1 MEKLTNVGRR
11 RMLVS
16 TGSVVA
22 LAGFGAAAHAD
33 TGAADPGAAAGP
45 AAKPLP
51 GYASWKDADSMI
63 VHSANTIET
72 RRRSEEHTSELQSL
86 MRISYAVFCLKNKQQ
101 KTTTEK
107 DSTNVHT
114 SAS

>member
-72 RRRSEEHTSELQSL
+72 RRTAFGSSVITPANRLFV
-86 MRISYAVFCLKNKQQ
+86 RN
-101 KTTTEK
+101 
-107 DSTNVHT
+107 NVAPPT
-114 SAS
+114 DASMMKEIGRAHV

>member
-51 GYASWKDADSMI
+51 GYASWKDADSLI
-63 VHSANTIET
+63 VHSANTLET
-72 RRRSEEHTSELQSL
+72 RRKAFGSSVITPANRLFVL
-86 MRISYAVFCLKNKQQ
+86 N
-101 KTTTEK
+101 
-107 DSTNVHT
+107 NVHKEERHEGKECV
-114 SAS
+114 